1 MARLQLENVSV
12 EYPIYN
18 ARSQSLRNHI
28 VAAGVGGRLA
38 RQALGAITVR
48 ALDGV
53 TLDLRNGDRI
63 GLVGHNGSGKTTL
76 LRTMARIFA
85 PTSGRINVSGKVS
98 TVFGLGAGAEPELSG
113 HENIVRMSMLLGATL
128 AQAKASI
135 AEIDEFAELG
145 EFLAVPIRTY
155 SAGMLTR
162 LMFAVATAV
171 NPDILLVDEV
181 MGAADQNFQRKA
193 RKRMGEF
200 IERSSIFVLASHT
213 EELLKLY
220 CNKIYTLSHGRLLA
234 VS

>member
-76 LRTMARIFA
+76 LRTMARIFT
-85 PTSGRINVSGKVS
+85 PSSGRISVSGKVS

-113 HENIVRMSMLLGATL
+113 YENVLRMSMLLGATL
-128 AQAKASI
+128 AEAKASV

-145 EFLAVPIRTY
+145 DFLAVPIRTY
-155 SAGMLTR
+155 SAGMLMR

-220 CNKIYTLSHGRLLA
+220 CNKVYTLSHGRLVA
-234 VS
+234 A

>member
-28 VAAGVGGRLA
+28 VAGVGGRMA
-38 RQALGAITVR
+38 RQGLGAITVR

-53 TLDLRNGDRI
+53 TMDVRNGERI

-76 LRTMARIFA
+76 LRTMARIFT
-85 PTSGRINVSGKVS
+85 PTGGRISVSGKVS
-98 TVFGLGAGAEPELSG
+98 TVFGLGAGSEPELSG
-113 HENIVRMSMLLGATL
+113 YENIVRMSMLLGASL

-135 AEIDEFAELG
+135 AEIDDFAELG
-145 EFLAVPIRTY
+145 EFLAAPIRTY

-171 NPDILLVDEV
+171 SPDILLVDEV
-181 MGAADQNFQRKA
+181 MGAADQHFQHKA

-200 IERSSIFVLASHT
+200 IEKSSIFVLASHT
-213 EELLKLY
+213 EELIKLY
-220 CNKIYTLSHGRLLA
+220 CNKVYTLSHGRLLA

>member
-1 MARLQLENVSV
+1 MARLLLENVSV
-12 EYPIYN
+12 DYPVYN

-63 GLVGHNGSGKTTL
+63 GLMGDNGSGKTTL

-85 PTSGRINVSGKVS
+85 PTSGRISVSGKIS

-113 HENIVRMSMLLGATL
+113 HENIIRMSMLLGATL
-128 AQAKASI
+128 AEAKARI
-135 AEIDEFAELG
+135 AEIDDFAELG
-145 EFLAVPIRTY
+145 KFLAMPIRTY

-181 MGAADQNFQRKA
+181 MGAGDQSFQRKA
-193 RKRMGEF
+193 RQRMGESA
-200 IERSSIFVLASHT
+200 EKSAIFVLASHS
-213 EELLKLY
+213 EELLKLF
-220 CNKIYTLSHGRLLA
+220 CNRICTLSHGRLLA
-234 VS
+234 LS

>member
-1 MARLQLENVSV
+1 MPLRHPDQLF
-12 EYPIYN
+12 IDGKW
-18 ARSQSLRNHI
+18 
-28 VAAGVGGRLA
+28 VAAK
-38 RQALGAITVR
+38 
-48 ALDGV
+48 
-53 TLDLRNGDRI
+53 
-63 GLVGHNGSGKTTL
+63 SGKTFPVEDPATEETIAHVPAGEKADIDLAVAAARRAFETGPWSRISPADRSRLVWRLGDL
-76 LRTMARIFA
+76 L
-85 PTSGRINVSGKVS
+85 
-98 TVFGLGAGAEPELSG
+98 EQ
-113 HENIVRMSMLLGATL
+113 H
-128 AQAKASI
+128 
-135 AEIDEFAELG
+135 IDEFAELG

-171 NPDILLVDEV
+171 NPAILLVDEV